1 MISDAA
7 FLQLLQLYGKRDEDA
22 VVGVLPAFQQA
33 SPNNKDGHKKLF
45 LNTLNQQQTITNGKS
60 EQEVA
65 KITADLSDIEF
76 DR

>member
-22 VVGVLPAFQQA
+22 AVGFLPASQQA
-33 SPNNKDGHKKLF
+33 SPVYPDGHKKLF
-45 LNTLNQQQTITNGKS
+45 INTLNQQQTISNGKS
-60 EQEVA
+60 QQEVA

-76 DR
+76 D